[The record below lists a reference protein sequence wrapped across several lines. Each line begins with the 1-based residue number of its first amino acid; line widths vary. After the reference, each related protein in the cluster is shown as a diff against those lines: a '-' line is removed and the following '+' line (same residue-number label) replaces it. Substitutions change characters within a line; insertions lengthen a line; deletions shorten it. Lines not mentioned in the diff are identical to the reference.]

1 VPLTRQFAVSARG
14 FLASEKKEQNPF
26 AAMMGGGAPKSDK
39 ITRIWSL
46 GGVFAHRFTSGAK
59 LRLFSAIDSTNLVKT
74 TGLCELG
81 TSAGRLLLSAQVAS
95 SRRPRAFPG
104 ISYGLTAMLR
114 GVDYTGCLRAA
125 TDESTHLPDVGV
137 SYLQRL
143 SPGSPLSLGGE
154 VRAKTRR
161 ERAKTKTMDLQLD
174 PRPLLLLRPLW
185 TSFLCRCSS
194 GSPPLPS
201 PLSSPCK
208 RRRQARTS
216 LCSGRSALLTIR
228 SSARCGCT
236 PGLAT

>member
-1 VPLTRQFAVSARG
+1 MDPIFRATAAVLGSPSDQVTSHDVPSYEELHSEVQSILVPPTLPPGIQVNGVVPLTRQFAVSARG

-46 GGVFAHRFTSGAK
+46 GGVFAHRFTSGTK

-154 VRAKTRR
+154 VRATTRR
-161 ERAKTKTMDLQLD
+161 DRRFRLR
-174 PRPLLLLRPLW
+174 RPSLRDH
-185 TSFLCRCSS
+185 
-194 GSPPLPS
+194 
-201 PLSSPCK
+201 
-208 RRRQARTS
+208 
-216 LCSGRSALLTIR
+216 
-228 SSARCGCT
+228 
-236 PGLAT
+236 